1 MMTPLHSMRQ
11 TGRRLFLKT
20 MGALGLALGLHAS
33 AMAARLIAKH
43 ASPGIAKGA
52 IDTGR
57 QMQSPDKIQKT
68 ENEWRSELSPEQF
81 RVTRLKGTERPF
93 SGIYNDNKA
102 KGIYECICCGY
113 DLFSSEH
120 KFDSGTGWPSF
131 WRPLSAHSLREDA
144 DYSYFMK
151 RVEVLCNRCDA
162 HLGHVFDDGP
172 PPTRLR
178 YCINSVSLNFI
189 ENTPAV

>member
-1 MMTPLHSMRQ
+1 MKTPLHSMRQ
-11 TGRRLFLKT
+11 TGRRMFLKT
-20 MGALGLALGLHAS
+20 IGAWALALGLPAP
-33 AMAARLIAKH
+33 AMAARLIAK
-43 ASPGIAKGA
+43 GA
-52 IDTGR
+52 VDTGT
-57 QMQSPDKIQKT
+57 QMRSPDKIQKT
-68 ENEWRSELSPEQF
+68 EDEWRSELSPEQF

-93 SGIYNDNKA
+93 SGVYNDNKA
-102 KGIYECICCGY
+102 KGVYECICCGY
-113 DLFSSEH
+113 DLFRSEH

-131 WRPLSAHSLREDA
+131 WRPLSEHSLREDA